1 MSTSY
6 TDSPS
11 GQYGNYRNTW
21 IELADPI
28 DFSSAAAAELRFW
41 HRVDTEE
48 NYDYCYVEGSDDG
61 GTTWLQMGEKF
72 HGNWQWAQAVLPLDD
87 FVGTANFKVRFRFTS
102 DTYVTED
109 GWYVDD
115 VEIYGPPT
123 GNAAPS
129 APALSDPPEGG
140 TVSSSMPTLTVTN
153 ASDADPGDVLTYGFV
168 VYSDELC
175 TSVAA
180 SASGVVEGSATTAWI
195 VDTPLT
201 NGTYYWRAYADDG
214 TERGPLM
221 DTGSFIVNS
230 TGAEGVSRVALRPA
244 HPNPFGAETTLA
256 FELPHTTD
264 VTLAIYSVDGR
275 LVTTL
280 VDGQAGPGT
289 VEIRWDGSDEQGRKV
304 GSGLYLV
311 KLIAGDD
318 VRRGKLIMLR

>member
-1 MSTSY
+1 
-6 TDSPS
+6 DSPS
-11 GQYGNYRNTW
+11 GDYGDYRNTW

-41 HRVDTEE
+41 HRVDTEA
-48 NYDYCYVEGSDDG
+48 NWDYCYVEGSDDG
-61 GTTWLQMGEKF
+61 GTTWLQMGERY
-72 HGNWQWAQAVLPLDD
+72 HGNWPWAQVVLPLDG

-129 APALSDPPEGG
+129 APTLSDPPEGG
-140 TVSSSMPTLTVTN
+140 TVPSSTPTLTVAN
-153 ASDADPGDVLTYGFV
+153 ASDPDPGDVLSYGFV

-180 SASGVVEGSATTAWI
+180 SESGVVEGAGTTSWTVGSA
-195 VDTPLT
+195 LT

-221 DTGSFIVNS
+221 DIGSFIVNS
-230 TGAEGVSRVALRPA
+230 TGAGQISRVALRHA

-256 FELPHTTD
+256 FELPQTTE

-280 VDGQAGPGT
+280 VRGQAGPGA
-289 VEIRWDGSDEQGRKV
+289 VEVRWDGSDEQGRSV
-304 GSGLYLV
+304 GSGLYFV
-311 KLIAGDD
+311 KLIADNE
-318 VRRGKLIMLR
+318 VRLGKLVVLR